1 MPNLA
6 SRLAARVEPVRIG
19 LIGAGKFGSMFLAQA
34 RRTAGLHV
42 VGVADVSV
50 ENAKAS
56 LSRVGWPVEQ
66 FSAASLEAALGSI
79 DHATAVIDNADA
91 LLRCEGLDV
100 IIEATGS
107 PYAGVRHASMAIE
120 HGKHLVMV
128 NVETDALVGPL
139 LAERASAAGVIYS
152 LAYGDQPA
160 LIAEQVDWARAI
172 GLEVVAAG
180 KGTKYLPEYHSST
193 PDTIWNH
200 YGITAEEAA
209 QGGMNPQMFNSFLDG
224 TKSAIE
230 SAATSNATGLL
241 PPANG
246 LLFPPADVDALPE
259 VLRPVADGGVL
270 AQRGMVEVVSSMRR
284 DGTALERDLRWG
296 VYTCFAAP
304 DDYVA
309 RCFGEYGLR
318 TDSSG
323 IYAAMYKPYHLIGLE
338 LGFSVA
344 SVAVRGEPTGA
355 PTAFRADVVAVAKRD
370 LVAGETLDGEG
381 GYTVWGKLAPAQASL
396 SMGALP
402 LGLAHGVVLKRA
414 VACGEV
420 VRYADVTLDAALPA
434 VALRREMEQRE
445 RVSPSH

>member
-1 MPNLA
+1 MA
-6 SRLAARVEPVRIG
+6 TSRRSSPSRSTG
-19 LIGAGKFGSMFLAQA
+19 QG
-34 RRTAGLHV
+34 R
-42 VGVADVSV
+42 SV
-50 ENAKAS
+50 
-56 LSRVGWPVEQ
+56 
-66 FSAASLEAALGSI
+66 
-79 DHATAVIDNADA
+79 
-91 LLRCEGLDV
+91 LR
-100 IIEATGS
+100 S
-107 PYAGVRHASMAIE
+107 SQR
-120 HGKHLVMV
+120 
-128 NVETDALVGPL
+128 
-139 LAERASAAGVIYS
+139 
-152 LAYGDQPA
+152 
-160 LIAEQVDWARAI
+160 ARAPS
-172 GLEVVAAG
+172 
-180 KGTKYLPEYHSST
+180 TSEYHST

-246 LLFPPADVDALPE
+246 LLFLPPTSTRCQE

-270 AQRGMVEVVSSMRR
+270 AQRGMVEVVLIDAPRR
-284 DGTALERDLRWG
+284 DGRSSATWG

-381 GYTVWGKLAPAQASL
+381 GYTVWGRLAPAQASL

-402 LGLAHGVVLKRA
+402 LGLAHSVVLKRA

-445 RVSPSH
+445 RVSPSTVMPLWYGCSGTCHMYWLIA